1 MRSRGLS
8 AQLAQLKEQLGE
20 IAWPLVELNAEKI
33 DDKILLYVSEQLDRF
48 LKARLMLGIA
58 QCHGVL
64 ELGVIALRIDHAELE
79 AALLNALEK
88 PGRYCRFP
96 PARHSGDQQTSTAW

>member
-8 AQLAQLKEQLGE
+8 TQLAQLKEQLGE
-20 IAWPLVELNAEKI
+20 IAGPLVELNAEKV
-33 DDKILLYVSEQLDRF
+33 DDMILLYVPKQLDRF

-64 ELGVIALRIDHAELE
+64 ELGVITLRIDHAELE
-79 AALLNALEK
+79 AALLNSLEK
-88 PGRYCRFP
+88 PGRDCRFT
-96 PARHSGDQQTSTAW
+96 PAPH